1 MSCVRSWDGFA
12 KPVQFT
18 YKGDDQFTT
27 FCGGLSSIFTF
38 ILIFVYAAQQI
49 IYIWLKPDYN
59 EQVQKVFTD
68 FTSNTDTLTFNTDQV
83 TLAANMVV
91 FDGSVDPET
100 IARIQFFQTDRPN

>member
-38 ILIFVYAAQQI
+38 LLIFVYAAQ
-49 IYIWLKPDYN
+49 
-59 EQVQKVFTD
+59 
-68 FTSNTDTLTFNTDQV
+68 
-83 TLAANMVV
+83 
-91 FDGSVDPET
+91 
-100 IARIQFFQTDRPN
+100 